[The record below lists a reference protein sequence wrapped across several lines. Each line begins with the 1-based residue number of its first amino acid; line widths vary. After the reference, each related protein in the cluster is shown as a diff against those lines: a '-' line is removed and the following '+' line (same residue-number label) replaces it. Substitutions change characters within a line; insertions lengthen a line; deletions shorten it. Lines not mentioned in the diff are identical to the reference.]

1 MGSNPAT
8 ALRMPD
14 FKKLQDATA
23 FAKLLKRAG
32 TSRENALPRVVERY
46 KLTPAESRSI
56 ERSVW
61 GALLG

>member
-1 MGSNPAT
+1 
-8 ALRMPD
+8 MPD